1 MASSTPLLFLKPMAL
16 PRPSTLHHFLG
27 IAKASTTATTASSP
41 ISPPPTQAATPQ
53 PKPYRIALT
62 PSKNYPIYTMAKRG
76 GNMKLTKLRRI
87 EGDVN
92 ALRNDLRAALGL
104 DEKEVTINQ
113 LTRHIIVKV
122 CCG

>member
-1 MASSTPLLFLKPMAL
+1 
-16 PRPSTLHHFLG
+16 
-27 IAKASTTATTASSP
+27 
-41 ISPPPTQAATPQ
+41 
-53 PKPYRIALT
+53 
-62 PSKNYPIYTMAKRG
+62 
-76 GNMKLTKLRRI
+76 MKLTKLRRI

-92 ALRNDLRAALGL
+92 ALRNDLRAALEL